1 MVAAAILWFSAR
13 FHIVGRVLA
22 LGRPAV
28 SIRSKK
34 VQQAGKQRPTV
45 WSSSANGTAGGATR
59 DSKVFGV
66 KSPGPGE
73 LIEVLERAPA
83 TANK

>member
-1 MVAAAILWFSAR
+1 MAAAILWFSAR
-13 FHIVGRVLA
+13 LHIVGRVLA

-28 SIRSKK
+28 STRSKK
-34 VQQAGKQRPTV
+34 VQPAGKQRSAV
-45 WSSSANGTAGGATR
+45 WPSSENGIIGGTTR
-59 DSKVFGV
+59 DSEVFGV
-66 KSPGPGE
+66 KSPGPGK